1 MFKRTQEAFTAILE
15 KPNRALILSG
25 AATGAFLV
33 AGLAELSKNRKLVA
47 GTFIG
52 AAAIS
57 GFGVME
63 ASHIAMHQDGIPSTR
78 PSMPLQDWLRDPGAI
93 EATVLTALEG
103 TTADLTK
110 RQRP

>member
-1 MFKRTQEAFTAILE
+1 MFKRTKEACDAVLE

-25 AATGAFLV
+25 AATGGFLV
-33 AGLAELSKNRKLVA
+33 AGLVELSKNRKFAA
-47 GTFIG
+47 GMLIG

-57 GFGVME
+57 GRGVRE

-78 PSMPLQDWLRDPGAI
+78 PSMPLQDWLRDPEAI